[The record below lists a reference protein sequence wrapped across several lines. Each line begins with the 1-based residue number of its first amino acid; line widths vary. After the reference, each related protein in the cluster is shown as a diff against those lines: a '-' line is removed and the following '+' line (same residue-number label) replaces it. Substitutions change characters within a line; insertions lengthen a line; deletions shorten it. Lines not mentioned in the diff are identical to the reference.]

1 LLCYTFIKKGLHAG
15 APDAGAAAGVA
26 APAAAPPAA
35 PPKRRFNLLDAMQ
48 SAYDRTINLAMAR
61 RGLTMILA
69 AAAFLVGV
77 GLFNFLPNRFFPPAE
92 RNQFVVDVWLPEG
105 SRLEATDQVVRR
117 LEERVRASKDVVHV
131 ASFVGA
137 GAPRFYYNFDPEPS
151 TTNFGQLIVNTA
163 SIHATERLTHALEPA
178 LAGLAP
184 EARVIVKELQQGAA
198 LKAPIEVRL
207 IGPDLHALN
216 RIAANVTAILDSIPG
231 SANVSTDTREN
242 QFGIRVEVDDNV
254 ANRVGLSNEGI
265 SDALAGSFVG
275 APVSTFWEGSRA
287 VDIVLRLEESR
298 RLSFDNIPTTYLSS
312 NLTSARVPLREVAS
326 LSPEWQPSRIV
337 RRNGLRTITVRS
349 FAEKGTFASAVLE
362 AARPRIAALP
372 LPEGYRVEYGGEW
385 ENQNETFG
393 EMLGALGISVL
404 AIFLILL
411 LQFRNVREPLIVMV
425 SIPLSLFG
433 AVLGLL
439 MTGNPFGM
447 TSFLGMISLTGIVVR
462 NGIILVD
469 FILEQRRKGR
479 SVEEAALEAGKRRLR
494 PIFLTTMAAAVGVT
508 PMILSGSAMWSPLA
522 SVLAVGLICSMAFTL
537 IVVPVLYVL
546 WRPSEKPAVEAA

>member
-1 LLCYTFIKKGLHAG
+1 
-15 APDAGAAAGVA
+15 
-26 APAAAPPAA
+26 
-35 PPKRRFNLLDAMQ
+35 MQ
-48 SAYDRTINLAMAR
+48 GAYDRTIGVAMAR
-61 RGLTMILA
+61 RGLTMVLA
-69 AAAFLVGV
+69 AVAFLVGV
-77 GLFNFLPNRFFPPAE
+77 GLFGLLPNRFFPPAE
-92 RNQFVVDVWLPEG
+92 RNQFVIDVWMPEG
-105 SRLEATDQVVRR
+105 TRLEATDQVLRR
-117 LEERVRASKDVVHV
+117 IEERVRAEKEVAHV
-131 ASFVGA
+131 AAFVGT

-163 SIHATERLTHALEPA
+163 SIHATERITRALEPV
-178 LAGLAP
+178 LGPLAP
-184 EARVIVKELQQGAA
+184 EARVVVKELQQGAA

-207 IGPDLHALN
+207 IGPDLPTLN
-216 RIAANVTAILDSIPG
+216 RIAADVRGILEGIPG
-231 SANVSTDTREN
+231 SANVATDTREN
-242 QFGIRVEVDDNV
+242 QFGIRVEIDDNV
-254 ANRVGLSNEGI
+254 ANRIGLTNSGI

-298 RLSFDNIPTTYLSS
+298 RVSFDNIPTTYLSS
-312 NLTSARVPLREVAS
+312 NLTGARVPLREVAS

-349 FAEKGTFASAVLE
+349 HAEKGTFASAVLE
-362 AARPRIAALP
+362 AARAKIETLK

-385 ENQNETFG
+385 ENQKETFG
-393 EMLGALGISVL
+393 EMMAALGVSVL

-425 SIPLSLFG
+425 SIPLALFG

-469 FILEQRRKGR
+469 FVLEQRKKGR

-546 WRPSEKPAVEAA
+546 WRPSEKAAEGPA